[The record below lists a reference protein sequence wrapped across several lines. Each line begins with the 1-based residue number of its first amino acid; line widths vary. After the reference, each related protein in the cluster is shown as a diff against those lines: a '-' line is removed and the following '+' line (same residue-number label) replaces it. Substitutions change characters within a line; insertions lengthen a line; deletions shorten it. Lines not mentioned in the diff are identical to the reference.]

1 MKKLLKKILPAMAL
15 AMAVCVG
22 AMALAACGEKAKD
35 VVFSETKP
43 TFGNMPTEVTLTL
56 KTDGTAVFDLTIPSL
71 SAENQFQTM
80 FDKTGTWKLEN
91 DVYTVTLG
99 TGDKTET
106 LKSVYDKETK
116 KHTIAYTLQGPEMSI
131 EFSLAQQ

>member
-1 MKKLLKKILPAMAL
+1 MKKLLKKVLPAMAL

-22 AMALAACGEKAKD
+22 AMALAACGEKD
-35 VVFSETKP
+35 VVFTETKP

-56 KTDGTAVFDLTIPSL
+56 KTDGTATLDLTIPSL

-99 TGDKTET
+99 TGDQAVT
-106 LKSVYDKETK
+106 LKSTYDKETK
-116 KHTIAYTLQGPEMSI
+116 KHTIAYTLAGPEMSVDFALV
-131 EFSLAQQ
+131 EQ

>member
-22 AMALAACGEKAKD
+22 AMALAACGEKAED

-71 SAENQFQTM
+71 SAEN
-80 FDKTGTWKLEN
+80 
-91 DVYTVTLG
+91 
-99 TGDKTET
+99 
-106 LKSVYDKETK
+106 
-116 KHTIAYTLQGPEMSI
+116 
-131 EFSLAQQ
+131 